1 MEHQKLGNFRRRA
14 RKWFLYYCKWWRHA
28 WETNKRTGYWSV
40 EWDITQH
47 I

>member
-1 MEHQKLGNFRRRA
+1 MKELGNFWKSA
-14 RKWFLYYCKWWRHA
+14 RKWIVYYCNWWRHTR
-28 WETNKRTGYWSV
+28 ETSKRTGYWSV